1 MGTRVVGE
9 ASVSCVVGLGFS
21 VLLGLMTG
29 LGWHSKRVWVSMQQK
44 IQIPLV
50 LVLVLVVIIL
60 IMLIVVVTIA
70 IVLIVIVA
78 IIVAVAIVTILII
91 MNYYCSRCRV

>member
-29 LGWHSKRVWVSMQQK
+29 LGWHSKRVWVSMQQN
-44 IQIPLV
+44 IQIP

-60 IMLIVVVTIA
+60 IMLIVVVTRA
-70 IVLIVIVA
+70 IVLIVIVV